1 MFETSMSD
9 TRKSLCEYFID
20 WVLFLGVNVRAAI
33 ASPLLDEAAVVDEK
47 IHVDPDFERWL
58 DGDLMVLGSA
68 ASRYRS
74 QAPGYLTSNGR
85 GSLEIGAA
93 ED

>member
-1 MFETSMSD
+1 MDENN
-9 TRKSLCEYFID
+9 KSLWD
-20 WVLFLGVNVRAAI
+20 SLAASVASLVAQLRAAF
-33 ASPLLDEAAVVDEK
+33 AVGVERDHLESPEERSA
-47 IHVDPDFERWL
+47 DPDFEGWL
-58 DGDLMVLGSA
+58 SNDPMVTGSA

-93 ED
+93 DD